1 MNPTAHRFRPGMES
15 LEARETP
22 STLLYESFE
31 KVTPPALPAGWQS
44 WSASGQDPFITSR
57 LAAATGT
64 TSLASTGSLATRSR
78 FWAAAPQP
86 GDAGVTASVKS
97 DGPAPV
103 EVLARGQNLGAT
115 TASYLAAVVLP
126 GGRQVQL
133 VEVKNGVTR
142 VVATLTAKNP
152 AYDPWMA
159 VTLQPQGNS
168 AAVRVRRSDTGQ
180 YLNAAGDW
188 QADPADAVSGSV
200 TWNPTTGLVGI
211 GRDPGGQ
218 GMEFLDDLT
227 VTSPPD
233 QGFSESFDGT
243 AAGALPAGWAGWTSD
258 GTAGFRVS
266 TLRADSPPN
275 GLVSDG
281 TSVTTARAWYTKDQ
295 LADVQASAALFA
307 DRLIPASLIVR
318 GSNLGTSTPT
328 YYALTVTRGMTA
340 RLVKVVNGV
349 ETTLASV
356 TSNSSSY
363 FSGKWVRLTLT
374 ANGGQLDAVIFRPDT
389 GQWLTPDG
397 DWQGIPQPALEATDS
412 SPLPAGFVGF
422 GRSRLAAGPV
432 GFDDLQVVP
441 ADLATGPRLT
451 VTASQPGTTFAGD
464 VTFRAV
470 ADPAGSARRVEFRLD
485 GRLLA
490 AFPTAPAEWTLD
502 TTLLANG
509 AHTLVVRAIDQAG
522 NVGTATFGFSANNPN
537 PTPPPTRPELPRK
550 LPNIRIAQL
559 AYSGNPMGVF
569 EQTYLQNAVD
579 LVIPNAAFMPTI
591 DQVSPSTQQL
601 LYSNLSNLYQGLL
614 TDWLNYA
621 DRVGVSRELAFYHVT
636 QATPF
641 LGASPSSQPVNRF
654 WGVYRGPAGSNTG
667 QTDLT
672 SAAYGGRTF
681 SVGFGAAGEAVAIGY
696 PDKFREINYSLDRLA
711 AAGWQGVYEYVSAV
725 DAAGNPTAWKPLTL
739 VSDGTGGLRSSGR
752 VTFDPP
758 ADWVAAKIGNSSA
771 RLFYVRVRTVAGTS
785 ATAPDA
791 LFITGRDYVAANGST
806 VQGTIPAF
814 DYAADANHDGYL
826 SDAEYA
832 NRAPGKDARFVYE
845 SRLFYPYYG
854 PMRFVTNPSSSAV
867 RHWAADY
874 HTRLLAQNPLAD
886 GLFLDNSSGRLPFAG
901 TQVIE
906 PTNTYAED
914 TANLVAAVWRAVAP
928 KIVVSNT
935 SGGQA
940 DAGPVT
946 RASTGVLEEFVLR
959 PTEATW
965 ATVND
970 VANLVAERLNAD
982 NPPPYV
988 ILDTH
993 PGSFAPTDNRVR
1005 TGALAYYYLLADPD
1019 RTMIMFFGGYS
1030 PSAPWSQT
1038 WIPAATVDVGQPT
1051 GPMTTFA
1058 TGADPAN
1065 PALQYQVFARQ
1076 YSKALMLYKPR
1087 SYALGKGTG
1096 TLDDA
1101 TATTH
1106 QLGGSYRVLNGDGTV
1121 GPVVTQVTL
1130 RNGEGVVLL
1139 KA

>member
-15 LEARETP
+15 LEARENP

-31 KVTPPALPAGWQS
+31 QVTPPALPAGWQS
-44 WSASGQDPFITSR
+44 WSASGQDLFLTSH

-78 FWAAAPQP
+78 FWYATPEPA
-86 GDAGVTASVKS
+86 DAGVTASVKS

-103 EVLARGQNLGAT
+103 EVLARGQNLGSGT
-115 TASYLAAVVLP
+115 PSYLAAVVAP

-133 VEVKNGVTR
+133 VEVKSGTTR
-142 VVATLTAKNP
+142 VVASLAAKNP
-152 AYDPWMA
+152 AYGPWLA
-159 VTLQPQGNS
+159 VTLQPQGDS

-188 QADPADAVSGSV
+188 QAGPADALSGGV
-200 TWNPTTGLVGI
+200 TWNPATGLVGV

-227 VTSPPD
+227 VTSPPV
-233 QGFSESFDGT
+233 QAVHESFDAA
-243 AAGALPAGWAGWTSD
+243 AAGALPAGWAGWTND
-258 GTAGFRVS
+258 GTAGFQVS
-266 TLRADSPPN
+266 TLRAETPPN
-275 GLVSDG
+275 GLAANG
-281 TSVTTARAWYTKDQ
+281 TSVTAARAWYTKTPF
-295 LADVQASAALFA
+295 ADVQASAALFA
-307 DRLIPASLIVR
+307 DSLIPASLIVR
-318 GSNLGTSTPT
+318 GSNLDSAAPT
-328 YYALTVTRGMTA
+328 YYALTVTRGMAA

-356 TSNSSSY
+356 ISTGY
-363 FSGKWVRLTLT
+363 FSAKWVRLTLT
-374 ANGGQLDAVIFRPDT
+374 VDGGQLHAVIFRPDT
-389 GQWLTPDG
+389 GQWLSPDG

-412 SPLPAGFVGF
+412 SPLAVGFVGF
-422 GRSRLAAGPV
+422 GRSRLAAGAV
-432 GFDDLQVVP
+432 GFDNLDVLP
-441 ADLATGPRLT
+441 ADLATGPAVT
-451 VTASQPGTTFAGD
+451 VTASQPGSTFAGD
-464 VTFRAV
+464 VTFRAA

-485 GRLLA
+485 GQLLA

-509 AHTLVVRAIDQAG
+509 PHTLVVRAIDQAG
-522 NVGTATFGFSANNPN
+522 NVGSATLAFAANNPN
-537 PTPPPTRPELPRK
+537 PIPPPTRPELPRK
-550 LPNIRIAQL
+550 LSHIRIAQL

-569 EQTYLQNAVD
+569 EKTYLQNAVD
-579 LVIPNAAFMPTI
+579 LVIPNASFMPTI

-621 DRVGVSRELAFYHVT
+621 DRVGAPRELAFYHVT
-636 QATPF
+636 QPTPF
-641 LGASPSSQPVNRF
+641 LGASPSSQPVNYF
-654 WGVYRGPAGSNTG
+654 WGVYRGPATGNTG

-672 SAAYGGRTF
+672 SAARGGRTF
-681 SVGFGAAGEAVAIGY
+681 GVTFGAAGEAVAIGY

-711 AAGWQGVYEYVSAV
+711 GAGWQGVYEYVAAV
-725 DAAGNPTAWKPLTL
+725 DSAGNPTAWKPLAL
-739 VSDGTGGLRSSGR
+739 VTDGTGGLHSSGR

-758 ADWVAAKIGNSSA
+758 ADWVAAKVGNSPA
-771 RLFYVRVRTVAGTS
+771 RLFYVRVRTVAGDAT
-785 ATAPDA
+785 TAPDA
-791 LFITGRDYVAANGST
+791 LFILGRDYVGANGST

-814 DYAADANHDGYL
+814 DYAADKNGDGYL
-826 SDAEYA
+826 TDAEYA
-832 NRAPGKDARFVYE
+832 ARAPGKDARFVYE

-874 HTRLLAQNPLAD
+874 HARLLAQYPLAD

-901 TQVIE
+901 TPVVE
-906 PTNTYAED
+906 PTNTYGQD

-935 SGGQA
+935 SGGRA
-940 DAGPVT
+940 DADPVA

-959 PTEATW
+959 PTDATW
-965 ATVND
+965 STVSD
-970 VANLVAERLNAD
+970 VANLVAERLAAD
-982 NPPPYV
+982 SPSPYV

-1019 RTMIMFFGGYS
+1019 RTMIMFFGGYA

-1051 GPMTTFA
+1051 GSMTTFA
-1058 TGADPAN
+1058 TGADPEN

-1076 YSKALMLYKPR
+1076 YSKALVLYKPR
-1087 SYALGKGTG
+1087 SYTLGKGTG